1 MWLLFVISIQRDPYS
16 RFPFQNSSLCL
27 FPMLIF
33 FSMIEI
39 LGSMLIFIYLF
50 LGQKTVYYP
59 HVSWFSTFS
68 TSSFFRPKVIPK
80 VLILG
85 QFHTSVSQTV
95 KSDDVAYMWTMTGR
109 HVSEKY

>member
-1 MWLLFVISIQRDPYS
+1 MVAQHRGFLIQHKVNL
-16 RFPFQNSSLCL
+16 NSSMDSFHLQNLVECVTNY
-27 FPMLIF
+27 IQ
-33 FSMIEI
+33 
-39 LGSMLIFIYLF
+39 
-50 LGQKTVYYP
+50 GQKTVYYP

-95 KSDDVAYMWTMTGR
+95 KSSV
-109 HVSEKY
+109 K